1 MQAERLRVMIVVWT
15 PGYST
20 LGYAVITAYPDVCM
34 LASSR

>member
-15 PGYST
+15 LGYST
-20 LGYAVITAYPDVCM
+20 LGYAAVTAYPDVCM